1 MSRPKSRTSAAAVS
15 LVWTARAL
23 ADLVEIDE
31 YIGADDPIAAERWVG
46 RLIATA
52 EVAARAP
59 LAGRVVPE
67 LTNAS
72 LREVFLRTYRIVYRV
87 RPNAILVLTIFEGH
101 RRFPAGID
109 TDE

>member
-1 MSRPKSRTSAAAVS
+1 MSRAKSRPSSPAMS

-31 YIGADDPIAAERWVG
+31 YITADDPIAAERWVG

-52 EVAARAP
+52 EAAARAP

-67 LTNAS
+67 LVNAS
-72 LREVFLRTYRIVYRV
+72 LREVFLRTYRVVYRV
-87 RPNAILVLTIFEGH
+87 RPTAILVLTIFEGH
-101 RRFPAGID
+101 QRFPAGID
-109 TDE
+109 ADE